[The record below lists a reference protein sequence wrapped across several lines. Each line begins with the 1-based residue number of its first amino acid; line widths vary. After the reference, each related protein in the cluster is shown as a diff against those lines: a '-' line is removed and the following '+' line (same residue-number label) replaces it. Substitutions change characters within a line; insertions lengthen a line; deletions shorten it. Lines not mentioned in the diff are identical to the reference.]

1 MKFSSVNI
9 SSALSKRR
17 VWFALSD
24 LRVAA
29 ISFAKLTMSEMEET
43 VVSRLATVCS
53 ASPLYKPPYPHTNS
67 PDVSTAFSLWG

>member
-43 VVSRLATVCS
+43 VVSHPGTICP
-53 ASPLYKPPYPHTNS
+53 ASPLYKAKYPHTNS